1 MSATDSF
8 GAYER
13 LGDNNVVDDDDFI
26 HEPGQRNIKIAGTSW
41 RGFFNAAALLA
52 ILGALVTLF
61 AGYPLISW
69 ARRGKPWSPAHVN
82 ATGQVPDISSLPSLI
97 DPDTP
102 TDQLTR
108 TGFDGH
114 DYELVFSDEFNLDGR
129 SFYPGDDP
137 FWEAV
142 DLWVSQPA
150 SPPPASYIY
159 LVSSSTP
166 PHKILSGMTQVSVE
180 PARYSDATTFRFLHL
195 FISAGQ
201 VTTRDGHLAIVVEYE
216 ESHGL
221 QFKSGM
227 LQTWNKFCFTT
238 GYIEG

>member
-1 MSATDSF
+1 MISFVSDSKYAASTSGLLPIKSDADPRALFMSATDSF

-13 LGDNNVVDDDDFI
+13 LGDNNNVVDDDDFI
-26 HEPGQRNIKIAGTSW
+26 HEPGQKNMKISGTSW

-69 ARRGKPWSPAHVN
+69 AKRGKPWSPAHVN

-114 DYELVFSDEFNLDGR
+114 EYELVFSDEFNLDGR

-142 DLWVSQPA
+142 DLWVS
-150 SPPPASYIY
+150 
-159 LVSSSTP
+159 ST
-166 PHKILSGMTQVSVE
+166 L
-180 PARYSDATTFRFLHL
+180 FLHL
-195 FISAGQ
+195 LRIFTLYLL
-201 VTTRDGHLAIVVEYE
+201 VRRHTR
-216 ESHGL
+216 S
-221 QFKSGM
+221 
-227 LQTWNKFCFTT
+227 
-238 GYIEG
+238 